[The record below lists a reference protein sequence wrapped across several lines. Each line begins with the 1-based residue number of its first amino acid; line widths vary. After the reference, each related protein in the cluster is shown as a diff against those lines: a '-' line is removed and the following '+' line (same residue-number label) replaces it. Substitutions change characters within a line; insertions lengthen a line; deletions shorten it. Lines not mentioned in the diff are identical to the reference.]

1 MVQDKDIP
9 TINLTV
15 PTGWEQL
22 DEQQLRYVFGLLAQ
36 GLPSPQVKTYC
47 LFRWT
52 GMQVMHKY
60 GRGWWCKFADG
71 EFRKRNSGGTS
82 ANSNKFGLRSA
93 CTEFVIMSEQV
104 NTAIAALDWI
114 DSLPSKPV
122 RISRIGKHRALT
134 ADFQEVPFE
143 TFIICDNLY
152 QGYLSAKD
160 DQLLDD
166 LARVLYQSAKVTPT
180 EAERIGVF
188 YWFASL
194 KEMFARQ
201 FKHFFQPLAAQDDG
215 NMFNQ
220 GQSQFDIFY
229 RAVNAQIRA
238 LTKGDVTKEKD
249 VLAIDTWR
257 ALEELNA
264 LAREYEEFSR
274 KYPRTV

>member
-1 MVQDKDIP
+1 MQQDKDNL

-15 PTGWEQL
+15 PKGWDKL
-22 DEQQLRYVFGLLAQ
+22 DDHQLRYVFGLMAQ
-36 GLPSPQVKTYC
+36 GFPSPQVKTYC

-60 GRGWWCKFADG
+60 GRGWWCKFADD
-71 EFRKRNSGGTS
+71 
-82 ANSNKFGLRSA
+82 
-93 CTEFVIMSEQV
+93 EFVIMAGQV
-104 NTAIAALDWI
+104 NAAIAALDWI
-114 DSLPSKPV
+114 DRLPPIPV
-122 RISRIGKHRALT
+122 RITHIGKHRALP

-166 LARVLYQSAKVTPT
+166 LARVLYQSAKVKPDA
-180 EAERIGVF
+180 AERIGVF

-201 FKHFFQPLAAQDDG
+201 FKHFFQPLSAHDDG

-220 GQSQFDIFY
+220 GKSQYEIIY
-229 RAVNAQIRA
+229 HAVNAQIRA
-238 LTKGDVTKEKD
+238 LTKGDVTKEKE

-257 ALEELNA
+257 ALTELNA
-264 LAREYEEFSR
+264 LAKEYDEFNR
-274 KYPRTV
+274 KYPSK

>member
-1 MVQDKDIP
+1 MQQDKDNL

-15 PTGWEQL
+15 PKGWNEL
-22 DEQQLRYVFGLLAQ
+22 DDHRLRYVFGLLAQ
-36 GLPSPQVKTYC
+36 GFPSPQVKTYC

-52 GMQVMHKY
+52 GMQVMHRY
-60 GRGWWCKFADG
+60 GTGFMCRH
-71 EFRKRNSGGTS
+71 EQR
-82 ANSNKFGLRSA
+82 
-93 CTEFVIMSEQV
+93 EFVLQPLQV
-104 NTAIAALDWI
+104 AAAIQSLDWT
-114 DSLPSKPV
+114 DMLPTFPV
-122 RISRIGKHRALT
+122 RLERIGKYRALP

-166 LARVLYQSAKVTPT
+166 LARVLYQTAKVKPDA
-180 EAERIGVF
+180 AERIGVF

-201 FKHFFQPLAAQDDG
+201 FKHFFQPLSAHDDG

-220 GQSQFDIFY
+220 GKSQYEIIY
-229 RAVNAQIRA
+229 HAVNAQIRA
-238 LTKGDVTKEKD
+238 LTKGDVTKEKE

-257 ALEELNA
+257 ALTELDA
-264 LAREYEEFSR
+264 LAKEYEEFNR
-274 KYPRTV
+274 KYPNK

>member
-1 MVQDKDIP
+1 MQQDKP

-15 PTGWEQL
+15 PTGWDKL
-22 DEQQLRYVFGLLAQ
+22 DDHQLRYVFGLLAQ
-36 GLPSPQVKTYC
+36 GFPSPQVKTYC

-60 GRGWWCKFADG
+60 GKG
-71 EFRKRNSGGTS
+71 
-82 ANSNKFGLRSA
+82 
-93 CTEFVIMSEQV
+93 QV
-104 NTAIAALDWI
+104 NAAIAALDWI

-152 QGYLSAKD
+152 QGYLSAKED
-160 DQLLDD
+160 ALLDD
-166 LARVLYQSAKVTPT
+166 LARQLYKSSKVNPT

-201 FKHFFQPLAAQDDG
+201 FKHFFKPISNAGDADG
-215 NMFNQ
+215 NMFEQ
-220 GQSQFDIFY
+220 TRSQYEILY
-229 RAVNAQIRA
+229 EAVNSQIRA
-238 LTKGDVTKEKD
+238 LTKGDVTKEKE

-257 ALEELNA
+257 ALTELNA
-264 LAREYEEFSR
+264 LAKEYDEFNK
-274 KYPRTV
+274 KYPNK